1 MKIGTR
7 NGKATWMG
15 TMVLLFLSV
24 SAMAQ
29 TISKPTVDSKRV
41 LLISI
46 PDRKLALLED
56 GKVVQVFP
64 VAVGKD
70 STPSPEGTFTI
81 KSRLANPTY
90 YHKGTV
96 VAPGPQ
102 NPLGTRWMGLS
113 ESGYGIHGTNV
124 PSSIGKAASH
134 GCIRMA
140 KKDLEALFPLV
151 KVGDTVEIHGERDA
165 QVAQVFGGSA
175 DATVM
180 AAVETNM
187 ASAGGR

>member
-1 MKIGTR
+1 
-7 NGKATWMG
+7 
-15 TMVLLFLSV
+15 MVLLFLSV

-90 YHKGTV
+90 YHKGMV

-180 AAVETNM
+180 VAVETNM